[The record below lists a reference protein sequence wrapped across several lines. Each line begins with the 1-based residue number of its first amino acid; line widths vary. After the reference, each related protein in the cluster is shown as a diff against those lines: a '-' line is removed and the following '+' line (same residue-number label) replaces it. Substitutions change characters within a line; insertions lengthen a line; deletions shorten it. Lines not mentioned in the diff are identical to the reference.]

1 MLKPEEIIAAR
12 ILMNTN
18 EVFLS
23 SVGAGGGPRSSIITK
38 LRSEG
43 HNVIYFGAPINSQK
57 VQNIRQNHNASI
69 CYYSGLDSIT
79 LLGRVEFVTDNTL
92 RKQLWHEWC
101 KKTNAIALNEYDF
114 CPMKFTTTEATF
126 WIRNKLST
134 FNYE

>member
-1 MLKPEEIIAAR
+1 MIIGDLYYVETGR
-12 ILMNTN
+12 NYCGKDSY
-18 EVFLS
+18 EHQRGFLS

-57 VQNIRQNHNASI
+57 VQNIRQNQNASI
-69 CYYSGLDSIT
+69 CYYSGSDSIT

-101 KKTNAIALNEYDF
+101 KKPTRSRLTS
-114 CPMKFTTTEATF
+114 TTSA
-126 WIRNKLST
+126 R
-134 FNYE
+134 

>member
-23 SVGAGGGPRSSIITK
+23 SVGVGGGPRSSIVTK

-43 HNVIYFGAPINSQK
+43 HTVIYFGAPLNSQK
-57 VQNIRQNHNASI
+57 VQNIRQNPNASI
-69 CYYSGLDSIT
+69 CYYSGCDSIT

-101 KKTNAIALNEYDF
+101 KKTNALAVSEYDF
-114 CPMKFTTTEATF
+114 CPMKFTTSEATF

-134 FNYE
+134 FTYE